1 MDTDNLLPLLE
12 QAETLKLQGK
22 HEEAIRFCQKILIMN
37 LDCTEAYEEIGDNY
51 ISLGEYKKA
60 KLALIQATRR
70 NPKSANTHYLTGFM
84 YSAQQN
90 WKESAIHLERA
101 NELFPNHPEILR
113 CLGWSIFNVGLKK
126 KGICVL
132 ERALAIA
139 PEDSFILCDLGVCY
153 MNQRNFPRALTLFNK
168 TLQID
173 PENLKAKECARI
185 TELFFSSEDMS
196 LS

>member
-1 MDTDNLLPLLE
+1 MDTDTLLPLLE

-22 HEEAIRFCQKILIMN
+22 HKEAIRFCQKILIMN

-60 KLALIQATRR
+60 KLALVQAARR
-70 NPKSANTHYLTGFM
+70 NPKSANVHYLTGFM
-84 YSAQQN
+84 FSAQQN
-90 WKESAIHLERA
+90 WKESINHLEKS

-113 CLGWSIFNVGLKK
+113 CLGWSIFNLGLKK

-132 ERALAIA
+132 ERALTIA
-139 PEDSFILCDLGVCY
+139 PEDSFILCDLGVCH
-153 MNQRNFPRALTLFNK
+153 MNQRNFQRASSLFNK

-173 PENLKAKECARI
+173 PDNMKAKECARI
-185 TELFFSSEDMS
+185 VDLFSSNED
-196 LS
+196 LSIS

>member
-1 MDTDNLLPLLE
+1 MDTDNLFPLLE
-12 QAETLKLQGK
+12 QAETLKLQSK
-22 HEEAIRFCQKILIMN
+22 HKEAIRFCQKILIMD

-60 KLALIQATRR
+60 SLALAQATRR

-84 YSAQQN
+84 HSAQQN
-90 WKESAIHLERA
+90 WKESVGHLEKA

-113 CLGWSIFNVGLKK
+113 CLGWSVFNMGLKK
-126 KGICVL
+126 KGICIL

-153 MNQRNFPRALTLFNK
+153 MNQRNFPRALSLFNK
-168 TLQID
+168 TLQLD

-185 TELFFSSEDMS
+185 AELFSSSEDMS
-196 LS
+196 VN